1 MAQPSEG
8 PQKPER
14 TPQEIRKMKLRM
26 AKIARMFSGTHRLNV
41 VPGEGWAMGFQ
52 NHDEFSKKMK
62 AYLKGEITE
71 EEFDALDPS
80 LFKPTSL
87 TYDQSWFEEKTEGE
101 IDGVTRHEVG
111 HANNSDYR
119 LLAKGQRLALDD
131 GYLPSS
137 FASAWNAREDPWV
150 NNCEM
155 YPSDTVRDQMR
166 ALYEKATPMVLDEMR
181 SGKSSLNRQL
191 GIREMLEWMK
201 DEFGCVD
208 QATLDDLDKNYLD
221 PRVVETLQE
230 TMPISKRFFNPNNTA
245 LENYLIMRDELWP
258 HIKKLE
264 VQNFKDKIID
274 ELTKPK
280 PKGGQPGSEGGQPG
294 GEGGQPGGG
303 GGGEAQPTLGGQ
315 GGGGQMNPMIDKLP
329 PDLKKRLMKEL
340 EKQASQSPEG
350 IQGQTQGK
358 AGEAGTPEGQEP
370 QQGQGQPGQGEF
382 DPSQIPE
389 DLKKDIIDAVEGL
402 SPEDKEA
409 LKEAAKAELDKQQAE
424 ENDKNPPKSMETVK
438 DEDTGTYMQVP
449 KADDADDAKDKK
461 RELEKFE
468 FEDRKEQEAKKD
480 AIKEQLKEAK
490 TQEEVDQI
498 MENAD
503 IPEEH
508 REELEQQAETQ
519 KQSIE
524 TKAQQKKVAMQK
536 EGFEER
542 EESLYDEL
550 KMLETAAKTG
560 LQSFVKFVARFLP
573 KKTDLEWAGPHKT
586 GKRIMKKELP
596 KKIPTKRYDVY
607 SKRHEKLSED
617 PKMFV
622 KLIIDRSGSMK
633 GKPMEESMKTAMF
646 FANVLTEFGIPFSI
660 TFFDS
665 GTERVMK
672 FGQELN
678 EKGSRV
684 KVEMMRASKKS
695 GGTNIEK
702 VLKEADE
709 ELKAGKKRYPECLS
723 SIFFIGDGGANEGM
737 TGQALTD
744 YIDAL
749 KKKHIITAYAL
760 GSGGKALINL
770 FGEDNTVEVD
780 EFEDLHPEA
789 KSTLKQVLRRVAKH
803 FKL

>member
-1 MAQPSEG
+1 MAQPQEG

-14 TPQEIRKMKLRM
+14 SPAEIRQMKLRM
-26 AKIARMFSGTHRLNV
+26 AKIARLFSGTHRLNV
-41 VPGEGWAMGFQ
+41 VPGEGWSMGFQ
-52 NHDEFSKKMK
+52 DYDKFSKMMRG
-62 AYLKGEITE
+62 YLKGEITE
-71 EEFDALDPS
+71 EEFDSADPS
-80 LFKPTSL
+80 IFKPTSL
-87 TYDQSWFEEKTEGE
+87 TYDETWFEEKSQGE

-119 LLAKGQRLALDD
+119 LLAKGQRLALDE
-131 GYLPSS
+131 GYLPLS
-137 FASAWNAREDPWV
+137 FANAWNAREDPWV

-155 YPSDTVRDQMR
+155 YPSESVRDQMR
-166 ALYEKATPMVLDEMR
+166 SLYEAATPMVVEEMR

-208 QATLDDLDKNYLD
+208 QAILDDLDKNYLD
-221 PRVVETLQE
+221 PRVVEILKE
-230 TMPISKRFFNPNNTA
+230 TMPISKRFFDPNNTA

-274 ELTKPK
+274 ELIKPK
-280 PKGGQPGSEGGQPG
+280 QPGGQPGGEQGQGQGQGQPG
-294 GEGGQPGGG
+294 GEGGQSGGG
-303 GGGEAQPTLGGQ
+303 GD
-315 GGGGQMNPMIDKLP
+315 QMNPMIDKLP
-329 PDLKKRLMKEL
+329 PDLKKQLQKEM
-340 EKQASQSPEG
+340 EKQASQSPKG
-350 IQGQTQGK
+350 IQGQTQEK

-370 QQGQGQPGQGEF
+370 QQGQGEGQGEF

-389 DLKKDIIDAVEGL
+389 DLKQDIIDAVEGL
-402 SPEDKEA
+402 SDEDKEK
-409 LKEAAKAELDKQQAE
+409 LKKAAKEELDKQQAQ
-424 ENDKNPPKSMETVK
+424 ENDKNPSKSMETVK
-438 DEDTGTYMQVP
+438 DEDTGTYLQVP
-449 KADDADDAKDKK
+449 KAEDAEKAKETK

-480 AIKEQLKEAK
+480 AIKEQLKDAE

-503 IPEEH
+503 IPKEH
-508 REELEQQAETQ
+508 QGELEQQAETQ
-519 KQSIE
+519 KQAIE
-524 TKAQQKKVAMQK
+524 TKAKQKKVTMQK
-536 EGFEER
+536 EGFNEHEEN
-542 EESLYDEL
+542 LYDEL

-560 LQSFVKFVARFLP
+560 LQSFIRYVAKFLP
-573 KKTDLEWAGPHKT
+573 KKVDLEWGGPHKT

-607 SKRHEKLSED
+607 SKRHEKLSEE

-622 KLIIDRSGSMK
+622 KLIIDRSGSMM

-646 FANVLTEFGIPFSI
+646 FAQVLTEFGIPFSI
-660 TFFDS
+660 TFFDD
-665 GTERVMK
+665 GTESVME

-684 KVEMMRASKKS
+684 KVKMMRASKKS
-695 GGTNIEK
+695 GGTNIGK

-709 ELKAGKKRYPECLS
+709 ELKAGRKRYPECMS
-723 SIFFIGDGGANEGM
+723 SIFFIGDGGANQGM
-737 TGQALTD
+737 TGQALTE
-744 YIDAL
+744 YIEGL

-760 GSGGKALINL
+760 GQGGRALIEL

-780 EFEDLHPEA
+780 EFEDLHPMA
-789 KSTLKQVLRRVAKH
+789 KSKLKQVLRRVAKR